1 MEGDELIKLRAER
14 LTRGY
19 RVLPQRTRQQR
30 RLALERR
37 QEERRQ
43 RIDAACAA
51 VTFAITAPLREVQ
64 AYGRRCGTLMQR
76 SWAAVADPMVPLAV
90 RVQLPMLMGVALFFY
105 SSLVRDSLTVSG
117 EALGHLTKRLSRLLA
132 S

>member
-64 AYGRRCGTLMQR
+64 AYGRR

-105 SSLVRDSLTVSG
+105 SSLVRDSLAMSG